1 MTRKQYRT
9 AQGKIVDLG
18 AIQLQNEHVRAV
30 GNMNVNARGD
40 TIDSKGNTIDS
51 RNRQLNRQYN
61 RQVAAPV
68 SDTPLPSSRRAA
80 RQQAEAD
87 TVESTPQTRPDT
99 VESTPQTRPDPAPAA
114 VTVNAVEPTPVQ
126 ETTATEG
133 GGLAAAIAKARSIK
147 QEPLKTLK
155 QQAQETPGVRKI

>member
-61 RQVAAPV
+61 RQVTAPV
-68 SDTPLPSSRRAA
+68 SDTPLPASRRAA
-80 RQQAEAD
+80 RQQAQAD
-87 TVESTPQTRPDT
+87 TVETAP
-99 VESTPQTRPDPAPAA
+99 VETAPVVETKVVNPAVSEAL
-114 VTVNAVEPTPVQ
+114 EPSPV
-126 ETTATEG
+126 TEG

-147 QEPLKTLK
+147 QEPLKSPK

>member
-1 MTRKQYRT
+1 
-9 AQGKIVDLG
+9 
-18 AIQLQNEHVRAV
+18 
-30 GNMNVNARGD
+30 VNARGD

-68 SDTPLPSSRRAA
+68 SDTPLPASRRAA

-87 TVESTPQTRPDT
+87 PVETAPQTQP
-99 VESTPQTRPDPAPAA
+99 ESVPAA
-114 VTVNAVEPTPVQ
+114 VAVDAVEPTPVQ

-147 QEPLKTLK
+147 QEPLKTPK

>member
-87 TVESTPQTRPDT
+87 PVETEQPTHTESVPVA
-99 VESTPQTRPDPAPAA
+99 VET
-114 VTVNAVEPTPVQ
+114 VEPTPAE
-126 ETTATEG
+126 ETTVNVTEG
-133 GGLAAAIAKARSIK
+133 GGLAAAIAKARAIK
-147 QEPLKTLK
+147 QEPLKTPK

>member
-61 RQVAAPV
+61 RQVTAPV

-87 TVESTPQTRPDT
+87 TVESA
-99 VESTPQTRPDPAPAA
+99 PQTRPDPAPAA
-114 VTVNAVEPTPVQ
+114 VAVDAVEPTPVQ
-126 ETTATEG
+126 ETTAAEG

-147 QEPLKTLK
+147 QEPLKTPK

>member
-87 TVESTPQTRPDT
+87 PVETAPQTQPESVSVTVDT
-99 VESTPQTRPDPAPAA
+99 VEPAPAEET
-114 VTVNAVEPTPVQ
+114 TVNA
-126 ETTATEG
+126 AEG

-147 QEPLKTLK
+147 QEPLKTPR
-155 QQAQETPGVRKI
+155 QQAQENPGVRKI

>member
-87 TVESTPQTRPDT
+87 AVEIAPQT
-99 VESTPQTRPDPAPAA
+99 QTGPAPAA
-114 VTVNAVEPTPVQ
+114 VAVDAVEPTPVQ

-147 QEPLKTLK
+147 QEPLKSPK

>member
-61 RQVAAPV
+61 RQVTAPV

-87 TVESTPQTRPDT
+87 PVETAPPTQPDLEPVVVDT
-99 VESTPQTRPDPAPAA
+99 
-114 VTVNAVEPTPVQ
+114 VEPTPAE
-126 ETTATEG
+126 ETTVNATEG

-147 QEPLKTLK
+147 QEPLKTPK

>member
-87 TVESTPQTRPDT
+87 TVETAPQTRT
-99 VESTPQTRPDPAPAA
+99 ESVPVVVD
-114 VTVNAVEPTPVQ
+114 AVEPTPAE
-126 ETTATEG
+126 ETTVNATEG

-147 QEPLKTLK
+147 QEPLKSPK